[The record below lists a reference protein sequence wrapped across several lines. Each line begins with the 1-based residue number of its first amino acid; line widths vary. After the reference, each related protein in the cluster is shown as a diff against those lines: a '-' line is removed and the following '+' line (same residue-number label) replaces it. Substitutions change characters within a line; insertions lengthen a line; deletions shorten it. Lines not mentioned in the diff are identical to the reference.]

1 LDLVYLALGLAL
13 WLAMVGLAL
22 GCAALMPELRGPAK

>member
-22 GCAALMPELRGPAK
+22 GCARLVGPAK